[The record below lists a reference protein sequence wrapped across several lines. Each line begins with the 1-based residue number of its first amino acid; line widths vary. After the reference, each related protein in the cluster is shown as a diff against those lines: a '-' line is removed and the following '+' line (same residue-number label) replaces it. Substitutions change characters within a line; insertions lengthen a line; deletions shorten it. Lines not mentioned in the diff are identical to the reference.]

1 MIYLILTILCGAVI
15 SIALR
20 FAEGKVSSKTGMLSM
35 NYLTCFLGVGAVMGY
50 GTILPGIT
58 SGGDGIVTLG
68 LGAWTGFLYMAALML
83 LQYNVEKSGVILA
96 SVFQKLGLM
105 VTVVMSIFLFGEEP
119 GPLQFAGFLTA
130 AAAII
135 LMNYEKGHLKRS
147 FKPMLLILL
156 MVDGCGMGMLKVYN
170 ELGNPELSDHFLF
183 FNFFFAFLFCV
194 AIVVW
199 KKERIGVREVLHGVS
214 VGLPNFLASRFLLK
228 ALETVP
234 AIIAYPTRGVAII
247 VVVSLAGMVLFKE
260 RLNSRQW
267 FAMGLVLTAIVLLN
281 I

>member
-1 MIYLILTILCGAVI
+1 MIYLLLTILCGSLI
-15 SIALR
+15 SIAMR
-20 FAEGKVSSKTGMLSM
+20 FAEGKVRSKTGMLSM

-50 GTILPGIT
+50 GNILPGIT
-58 SGGDGIVTLG
+58 SGGDGALTLG
-68 LGAWTGFLYMAALML
+68 LGALTGFLYMAALML
-83 LQYNVEKSGVILA
+83 LQYNVHKSGVILA

-105 VTVVMSIFLFGEEP
+105 VTVIMSVVIFGEDP

-135 LMNYEKGHLKRS
+135 LMNYEKGHLRSS

-156 MVDGCGMGMLKVYN
+156 LVDGCGMGMLKVYN
-170 ELGNPELSDHFLF
+170 EVGNPALSDHFLF
-183 FNFFFAFLFCV
+183 FNFFFAFLFCI

-199 KKERIGVREVLHGVS
+199 KKEWIGLRELLHGMS
-214 VGLPNFLASRFLLK
+214 VGLPNFMASRFLLK

-247 VVVSLAGMVLFKE
+247 VVVSLAGVVLFKE
-260 RLNSRQW
+260 RLKPRQW
-267 FAMGLVLTAIVLLN
+267 AAMVLVLAAIVLLN
-281 I
+281 V